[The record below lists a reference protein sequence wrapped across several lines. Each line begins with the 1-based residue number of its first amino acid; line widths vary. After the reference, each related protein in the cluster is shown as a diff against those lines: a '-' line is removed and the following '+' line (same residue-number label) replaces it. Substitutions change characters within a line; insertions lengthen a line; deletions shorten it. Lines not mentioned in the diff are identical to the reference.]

1 MVTKTLADLAALM
14 GGEVDGDPSTEIRGV
29 AGIREA
35 MPGDITF
42 LANARYDAYLLETR
56 ASAVICGR
64 DGPGSHSASVPLLRV
79 DNPYLAFQRIV
90 RVFRP
95 DPYRPQPGVHPT
107 AVVARDAELAEGV
120 SVGAHCVI
128 ESHARIGRNVVLMPG
143 CYVGVAAQIGDDT
156 FFYPRVVLREECEI
170 GRRCIVH
177 PGAVIG
183 SDGFGFAFDAGR
195 YHKVPQVGN
204 VVVGDD
210 VEIGA
215 NTTIDR
221 ATTDSTRIGDGT
233 KIDNLVQIGHNV
245 LIGKHCIIVAQV
257 GISGSTELEDYVTLG
272 GQVGVIGHIRIGKGA
287 QVGAQSGVSKSVPA
301 GTAVFGYPASPISMF
316 KRVHAFVQRLP
327 QLFQRTKELERRV
340 DRLEQTP
347 KHPDESAAATHPEK
361 ERVG

>member
-1 MVTKTLADLAALM
+1 MIVRTLAELAAELD
-14 GGEVDGDPSTEIRGV
+14 GEVVGDGSTLIRGV

-42 LANARYDAYLLETR
+42 LANARYESYVTETR
-56 ASAVICGR
+56 ASAVICSR
-64 DGPGSHSASVPLLRV
+64 EPRFAAIPLLRV
-79 DNPYLAFQRIV
+79 ENPYLAFQRVV

-95 DPYRPQPGVHPT
+95 DPYRAPPGIHPT
-107 AVVARDAELAEGV
+107 AVVSPRATIGEGV

-128 ESHARIGRNVVLMPG
+128 EEGARVGARAVLLPG
-143 CYVGVAAQIGDDT
+143 CYLGPLAAIGDDT
-156 FFYPRVVLREECEI
+156 FLYANVVVREECVV
-170 GRRCIVH
+170 GARCVLH
-177 PGAVIG
+177 SGVVVG

-245 LIGKHCIIVAQV
+245 VIGKHCIIVAQV
-257 GISGSTELEDYVTLG
+257 GISGSTHLEDFVTLG
-272 GQVGVIGHIRIGKGA
+272 GQSGLAGHIRIGERA
-287 QVGAQSGVSKSVPA
+287 MVGGGSGVTKSIPA
-301 GTAVFGYPASPISMF
+301 GEVWTGFPAAPHGLWKRLTAM
-316 KRVHAFVQRLP
+316 VQKLP
-327 QLFQRTKELERRV
+327 QLFQRARALEERV
-340 DRLEQTP
+340 QRLESQ
-347 KHPDESAAATHPEK
+347 K
-361 ERVG
+361 EREEVR